1 MSLDPDTAGAAIILA
16 GARFHS
22 VLVSTK
28 NKQKVQGAC
37 TDTRAQTQ
45 KGCASSN
52 CNGAVRAGLVEPPVS
67 ETHGVTYI
75 RNGCF
80 SGKGLGYRPGVLPG
94 ASRPKA
100 RPKQDGDICH
110 LRR

>member
-16 GARFHS
+16 GARYHS

-28 NKQKVQGAC
+28 NKQKGQGAC
-37 TDTRAQTQ
+37 TDTRAQ

-52 CNGAVRAGLVEPPVS
+52 CNGTVRAGLVEPPVS

-94 ASRPKA
+94 ASRPKT